1 MRYLVRFME
10 TKLNGS
16 WVGGREGNKE
26 LFNGYGLVLQ
36 DEKILEIGYTA
47 MWT

>member
-1 MRYLVRFME
+1 MVVE
-10 TKLNGS
+10 WGE
-16 WVGGREGNKE
+16 GRNKE

-36 DEKILEIGYTA
+36 DEKILEVGYTA